1 MIMRANPFTPGFG
14 SSPLVLAGRDDI
26 LDEFRVALEEPGR
39 ESRSVLLI
47 AGRGSGKT
55 VLLNRLQA
63 AAGEYG
69 WLWVQE
75 DGRRGLVERVTSHLE
90 QLSARLDPPPKRRMN
105 RVDVSAVGGVS
116 WESVAGAEPPRSL
129 RVAWERT
136 LDRLDATVSNS
147 APQQGVLV
155 TVDEIHHADIDEMN
169 ELGQAFQH
177 LVRADRPVAFAGAGL
192 PGPAM
197 DRLLTI
203 DTAPTFLLR
212 SWRPQED
219 LAHLPDVEVVAGLQ
233 GTAALGGR
241 RFDDD
246 ALRLALDAIGGFPY
260 MLQLLGQ
267 ESWRAAGD
275 ATLIGAAHVR
285 QALPI
290 AQRRLGQNVAA
301 VELRG
306 LSGQDLQFLRAM
318 ALDPSN
324 QPSEF
329 AGIRARLGVDKSY
342 ASRYR
347 DRLIRKHVIRSAGYG
362 LIEFNSP
369 GLREFLRDQQS
380 PPALDSGP
388 DRSP

>member
-1 MIMRANPFTPGFG
+1 MRANPFTPGFG

-39 ESRSVLLI
+39 ESGSVLLI

-55 VLLNRLQA
+55 VLLNRLQTV
-63 AAGEYG
+63 AGEYG

-75 DGRRGLVERVTSHLE
+75 DGRRGLVERISAELDR
-90 QLSARLDPPPKRRMN
+90 LSELLQPSPKRRVT
-105 RVDVSAVGGVS
+105 RVDVSAVGGVG
-116 WESVAGAEPPRSL
+116 WESVKGAESPKSL
-129 RVAWERT
+129 RATWERT
-136 LDRLDATVSNS
+136 LDRLAAQDPNHAT
-147 APQQGVLV
+147 QGVLL
-155 TVDEIHHADIDEMN
+155 TVDEIHHAGVEEMN
-169 ELGQAFQH
+169 ELGQVFQH
-177 LVRADRPVAFAGAGL
+177 LVRAERPVAFAGAGL

-197 DRLLTI
+197 DRLLTS
-203 DTAPTFLLR
+203 DAAPTFLMR

-219 LAHLPDVEVVAGLQ
+219 LAHLPDSEVIAGMQ

-246 ALRLALDAIGGFPY
+246 ALRLAVDAISGFPY

-267 ESWRAAGD
+267 ESWRAAGN
-275 ATLIGAAHVR
+275 AKIIRAADVR

-290 AQRRLGQNVAA
+290 AQRRLGQNIAA

-318 ALDPSN
+318 AQDPAN
-324 QPSEF
+324 QPTQF
-329 AGIRARLGVDKSY
+329 ADIRARMGIDKSY

-362 LIEFNSP
+362 LIEFNAP
-369 GLREFLRDQQS
+369 GLREFLGDQKSS
-380 PPALDSGP
+380 PPS
-388 DRSP
+388 DRSV